1 MTPPPTKTNDT
12 PPRTLS
18 LTPMS
23 AVEPMRQTFLWDKRI
38 PMGTATIFAGRGG
51 EGKST
56 FSLWLASAATR
67 GMLRGEFEGM
77 PQSVLLVGHED
88 DLGTVV
94 RPRLDAAEAVMEHVY
109 SMTIRT
115 SVEGMAMNE
124 IPSIAHDLPRIR
136 QAIEE
141 TGAKLIIV
149 DPLTSMMDGANLDK
163 TSEVR
168 KALNPFTTLAG
179 EMNVAIVAL
188 MHFRKGQG
196 DTRDLLSGSHAFRDT
211 ARSVILFATDEETGE
226 RVATVDKSNYSESRG
241 DSFAFKLVSTF
252 VPTGD
257 GTQAEVARVDY
268 LGDSTISVS
277 DIVNKPDDVNL
288 GEEIGAVVECV
299 NRHSEGIKPAA
310 VAEETGLPANAV
322 RTYLTRAAS
331 RGLIDKAGHGTY
343 LPKATAPSVR
353 TSVAP
358 VASVALNPLKATKA
372 TKATEQQAG
381 FPVALCRVCGLTL
394 NPAVAPY
401 GTHPNCERAP
411 APTSDLI
418 PRRTA

>member
-1 MTPPPTKTNDT
+1 MTRTHTEPAKPPT
-12 PPRTLS
+12 RTLA
-18 LTPMS
+18 LTPLS
-23 AVEPMRQTFLWDKRI
+23 LVRPQRQTFLWNRRI

-56 FSLWLASAATR
+56 FSLWLASAVTR
-67 GMLRGEFEGM
+67 GLLQGEFEGS
-77 PQSVLLVGHED
+77 PQNVLLVGHED

-94 RPRLDAAEAVMEHVY
+94 RPRLDAAEAVMDRINA
-109 SMTIRT
+109 MTIKT
-115 SVEGMAMNE
+115 HVEGMEMNE
-124 IPSIAHDLPRIR
+124 VPSIADDLPRIR

-141 TGAKLIIV
+141 TNAKLIIV

-179 EMNVAIVAL
+179 EMNVAVVAL

-211 ARSVILFATDEETGE
+211 ARSVILFATDDETGE
-226 RVATVDKSNYSESRG
+226 RVGTVDKSNYSESRG
-241 DSFAFKLVSTF
+241 DSFAFRLVSSLIP
-252 VPTGD
+252 VDD

-277 DIVNKPDDVNL
+277 DIVNKPEDVNL

-299 NRHSEGIKPAA
+299 SRHSEGIKPAA
-310 VAEETGLPANAV
+310 VADETNLPANAV
-322 RTYLTRAAS
+322 RTYLTRAAK

-343 LPKATAPSVR
+343 LPTATAPSVR

-372 TKATEQQAG
+372 TEATTQQAG
-381 FPVALCRVCGLTL
+381 SPVALCRSCGLRL
-394 NPAVAPY
+394 NPAV
-401 GTHPNCERAP
+401 THHGIHPTCEEAFPSP
-411 APTSDLI
+411 AHI
-418 PRRTA
+418 RNIA